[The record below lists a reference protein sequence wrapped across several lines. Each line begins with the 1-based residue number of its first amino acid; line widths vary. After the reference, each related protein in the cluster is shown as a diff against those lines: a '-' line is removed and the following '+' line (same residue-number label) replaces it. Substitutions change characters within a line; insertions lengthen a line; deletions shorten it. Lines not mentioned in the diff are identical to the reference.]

1 MGGGRPTNDVNTVRK
16 YEMVKIN
23 TFFKG
28 VSLLEPVGDNSIM
41 GSFKRLQSCPSLAQ
55 PRTEAACV

>member
-1 MGGGRPTNDVNTVRK
+1 MGGGRPRNDVNTVRK

-41 GSFKRLQSCPSLAQ
+41 GSFKRLQSCPASGAAQ
-55 PRTEAACV
+55 N